1 METKAE
7 NHMTSAAA
15 FVEGGIQESCDDA
28 CSICLEEFCDNDP
41 STATACRHEF
51 HLQCVLE
58 WCQRSSQCPMCWQP
72 ISLKD
77 PTGQELFEA
86 VEQERKWR
94 VTPSRNIDVF
104 HRPTLGG
111 FGFQH
116 LHMGVN
122 GSSLEE
128 RLLQNLAIVA
138 SIGRTHHVGRREGQ
152 QIRPSGHGQPPFLF
166 SNQHVAPSSSILGS
180 IDEREDNLNAIHM
193 SSQSTPITSSEEE
206 PLQQIPKCQ
215 TESPSTSGSTV
226 TETNGQETYSN
237 DRDCVAN
244 SSPINQNR
252 ERSSEFHSFSDTLRS
267 KLNAVS
273 MRYKESIS
281 NGTRGW
287 KERLFSRSSTMSE
300 FGSNSRKR

>member
-1 METKAE
+1 MSKTSKMETNAE

-28 CSICLEEFCDNDP
+28 CCICLEEFCDNDP

-58 WCQRSSQCPMCWQP
+58 WGQRSSQCPMCWQP

-94 VTPSRNIDVF
+94 VTPSRNIDIF
-104 HRPTLGG
+104 HSPTLGG

-152 QIRPSGHGQPPFLF
+152 QIRPSGH
-166 SNQHVAPSSSILGS
+166 
-180 IDEREDNLNAIHM
+180 EREDNLNAIHM
-193 SSQSTPITSSEEE
+193 SSQSTPITSSEDE
-206 PLQQIPKCQ
+206 PLQQILKRQ
-215 TESPSTSGSTV
+215 TEGSSTSRSTV
-226 TETNGQETYSN
+226 TETNDQETYSN